1 MYVLILK
8 LIQNG
13 LVPTIHSWVRTEGE
27 DSSFPNDGYFEV
39 KKKGSTVD
47 GFTVDI
53 YQVRSAWY
61 NKNEIIVRYH
71 NDIVYKALSSSEGDE
86 FNGAEEKIYNL
97 LLEVK
102 PIEVKLKTKRISCIN
117 PYCKGCSDYVCP
129 QRHMESD

>member
-1 MYVLILK
+1 MYVLMLK

-13 LVPTIHSWVRTEGE
+13 LVPTIHSWVGTAGE
-27 DSSFPNDGYFEV
+27 DSSFPDDGYFEV
-39 KKKGSTVD
+39 KQKGSTVD
-47 GFTVDI
+47 GFTVEI

-61 NKNEIIVRYH
+61 NKNEIVVRYH

-102 PIEVKLKTKRISCIN
+102 SKAKRISCIN
-117 PYCKGCSDYVCP
+117 PYCKGCSDSECP